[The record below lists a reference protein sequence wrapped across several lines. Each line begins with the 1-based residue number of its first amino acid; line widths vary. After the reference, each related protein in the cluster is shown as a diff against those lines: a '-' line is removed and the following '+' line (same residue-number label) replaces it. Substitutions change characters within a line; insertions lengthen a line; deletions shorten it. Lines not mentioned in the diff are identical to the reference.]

1 MSIGQ
6 LVQHLISQLPM
17 SSTPLTSPVRFNK
30 LNQPARFSFGSSA
43 PGNSPDSA
51 KNIGTLGRSYSFSGD
66 VGGRDLD
73 HFKFKISNKQD
84 FRIAI
89 ENEGNR
95 NIITSLLDSRGE
107 LLFIRNN
114 PLSVVVRPDK
124 ESGFIVRNLKK
135 GTYFVRLSS
144 GGRGEDYNMSLE
156 TQSPN

>member
-1 MSIGQ
+1 
-6 LVQHLISQLPM
+6 M

-30 LNQPARFSFGSSA
+30 LNQPARFIFGSSA
-43 PGNSPDSA
+43 PGSSPDSA
-51 KNIGTLGRSYSFSGD
+51 KNIGTLSRSYSFSGD

-73 HFKFKISNKQD
+73 HFKFKISNKRD

-95 NIITSLLDSRGE
+95 NIITSLLDSKGE